1 MKEGEKEEQTTDI
14 QISKEVKEQ
23 AIVKLDNITDSGQL
37 YSLAKVLC
45 ESKLLPVT
53 YNTPEKALLCIA
65 QGRELGLGAV
75 TSLYNMYFI
84 QGKPVLS
91 IHAINALI
99 TSKGIAFK
107 TISDYEKVEN
117 AATGASTRVTE
128 IMFYRKHKELNMIIE
143 ERIKYTWQEAE
154 IAGLASK
161 DNWQKYPKVMLWNRC
176 FTFGARRIAS
186 DYLLGVMEISE
197 AGDTFNK
204 TYKLDNEGNAEFEEI
219 K

>member
-1 MKEGEKEEQTTDI
+1 M
-14 QISKEVKEQ
+14 
-23 AIVKLDNITDSGQL
+23 
-37 YSLAKVLC
+37 
-45 ESKLLPVT
+45 
-53 YNTPEKALLCIA
+53 
-65 QGRELGLGAV
+65 
-75 TSLYNMYFI
+75 
-84 QGKPVLS
+84 KPVLS

-107 TISDYEKVEN
+107 TISDYEKIEN
-117 AATGASTRVTE
+117 ATTGASTRVTE
-128 IMFYRKHKELNMIIE
+128 IMFYRKHEKLNMIIE

-154 IAGLASK
+154 MAGLAVK

-204 TYKLDNEGNAEFEEI
+204 SYKLDSEGNAEFEEI